1 MSYSARPHQDLIRS
15 LKVCG
20 YLLRQ
25 CFIFLRTFTQLW
37 NVTAYQCPFVS
48 IDSVN
53 RTLDYRIIEKL
64 TLQEEFAW
72 KWRAFD
78 PSPTT
83 TIKVVPYIEDALEY
97 VRKLEAESAEEQKGD
112 VHALITGSV
121 HLVGRALGALEGV
134 DAL

>member
-1 MSYSARPHQDLIRS
+1 MSYSAQPHQDLIQP

-25 CFIFLRTFTQLW
+25 SFILLLTFKNLSH
-37 NVTAYQCPFVS
+37 VTTYQWPFVS
-48 IDSVN
+48 TDSVN
-53 RTLDYRIIEKL
+53 RTLDYRVIEKL

-97 VRKLEAESAEEQKGD
+97 VRKLEAESVKEQKGE